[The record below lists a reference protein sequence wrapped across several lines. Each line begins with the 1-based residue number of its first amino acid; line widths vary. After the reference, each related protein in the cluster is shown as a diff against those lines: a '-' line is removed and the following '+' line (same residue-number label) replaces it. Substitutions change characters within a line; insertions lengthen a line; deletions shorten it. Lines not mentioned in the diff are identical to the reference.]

1 VAANHVFVFAHK
13 AGQSAI
19 THSAEVKSV
28 LERTTRNSS
37 KFQVYLQR
45 VRGKSRN
52 VSDRVIRCTVPYAK
66 DTIPLFVLFRAMG
79 FVADKEILQ
88 HIVYDFEDAEML
100 EVLRPSIEEAVSCTA
115 EDVALDWIGRRIAQ
129 PFMVKAKRQQYAKDV
144 LQKELL
150 PHVGIGEMTETHKA
164 YFVGYMVHRMLL
176 VALGRQP
183 QTDRDNYAV
192 KRLRMAGP
200 LMADLFRWAPLC
212 CAHLLSCSAAL
223 LLCCAASP
231 AVRRCHRGLV
241 LVRPAVLMGMCV
253 QGAVSQDDEGDE
265 CLREEAV

>member
-1 VAANHVFVFAHK
+1 MFVFKNKLA
-13 AGQSAI
+13 QSAI
-19 THSAEVKSV
+19 THTAEVKSV

-37 KFQVYLQR
+37 KFHVHLQR
-45 VRGKSRN
+45 VRGKSKN
-52 VSDRVIRCTVPYAK
+52 ANDQVIRCTVPYAK
-66 DTIPLFVLFRAMG
+66 DSIPLFVLFRAMG

-100 EVLRPSIEEAVSCTA
+100 ELLRPSIEEAVSCTA

-129 PFMVKAKRQQYAKDV
+129 PFTVKSKRQQYAKDV

-176 VALGRQP
+176 VAMGRQP
-183 QTDRDNYAV
+183 ETDRDNYSV

-200 LMADLFRWAPLC
+200 LMADLFRYALTLTSCQHQAFPFLATYFQLFASMWY
-212 CAHLLSCSAAL
+212 CSADL
-223 LLCCAASP
+223 IASGYP
-231 AVRRCHRGLV
+231 WCTHG
-241 LVRPAVLMGMCV
+241 G
-253 QGAVSQDDEGDE
+253 
-265 CLREEAV
+265 

>member
-1 VAANHVFVFAHK
+1 MH
-13 AGQSAI
+13 
-19 THSAEVKSV
+19 
-28 LERTTRNSS
+28 
-37 KFQVYLQR
+37 LQR
-45 VRGKSRN
+45 VRGKSKN
-52 VSDRVIRCTVPYAK
+52 ATDRVIRCTVPYAK

-100 EVLRPSIEEAVSCTA
+100 ELLRPSIEEAVSCTA

-129 PFMVKAKRQQYAKDV
+129 PFTVKSKRQQYAKDV

-176 VALGRQP
+176 VAMDRQP
-183 QTDRDNYAV
+183 ETDRDNYSV

-200 LMADLFRWAPLC
+200 LMADLFRCGSPSPCSSAGSTNASAVTPLC
-212 CAHLLSCSAAL
+212 DAVYRYFAPSSVLSF
-223 LLCCAASP
+223 
-231 AVRRCHRGLV
+231 HDG
-241 LVRPAVLMGMCV
+241 
-253 QGAVSQDDEGDE
+253 GAGVCMLAWLEGV
-265 CLREEAV
+265 CG